1 MCNHYSTI
9 MAYPYHCRDT
19 ITVGT
24 ITEGTIMDG
33 IILDGSITD
42 GTITDGTTLLQRN
55 ERDVATV
62 GIDQIYLTH

>member
-1 MCNHYSTI
+1 
-9 MAYPYHCRDT
+9 
-19 ITVGT
+19 
-24 ITEGTIMDG
+24 MDG

-42 GTITDGTTLLQRN
+42 GTITDGTTLLRN